1 MTARE
6 EMREKLAAYTGR
18 TGLSFGELAQRIGY
32 SRQSLLQLNSE
43 ANYGRSDGESAARV
57 VLDFI
62 KANPPEAPALPGTL
76 HVTRNVRTIDQ
87 MIAEAKRGTWVLL
100 YGPPGTQKSFVFEYR
115 QAESMRDSLEPGV
128 VYIYASMNMAPL
140 SLLREIATG
149 LGAYFRQDR
158 SGTMRNILYTLR
170 HRKTPVALVIDE
182 AQHLAKRLDTLEILR
197 EVGDRGRIGLL
208 LAGHDNVLDLF
219 EMSCNRGQLE
229 QWRSRVEQRK
239 RRLPGLSEEEATD
252 ILRAELGPVPAATL
266 KDAVEGATVT
276 DERAPTMP
284 GRQRPCY
291 VSARRLFN
299 SIRDFKQK
307 RGVQ

>member
-6 EMREKLAAYTGR
+6 QMRESLSAYMGR
-18 TGLSFGELAQRIGY
+18 TGVSLGELAARIGY
-32 SRQSLLQLNSE
+32 SRQSLLQLNSS
-43 ANYGRSDGESAARV
+43 AQYGKSDGEAAART

-62 KANPPEAPALPGTL
+62 MANPPEAPALPGTL

-87 MIAEAKRGTWVLL
+87 MISEAKRGTWVLL

-115 QAESMRDSLEPGV
+115 QAESMAASLEPGV

-149 LGAYFRQDR
+149 LGAYVGRDR
-158 SGTMRNILYTLR
+158 SVTMRNILYTLR
-170 HRKTPVALVIDE
+170 RRKTPVALVIDE
-182 AQHLAKRLDTLEILR
+182 AQHLARRLDTLEILR

-219 EMSCNRGQLE
+219 DMSGSRGQLE
-229 QWRSRVEQRK
+229 QWRSRVEQKR
-239 RRLPGLSEEEATD
+239 RRLPGLSKDEATD
-252 ILRAELGPVPAATL
+252 ILRAELGPVPARVL
-266 KDAVEGATVT
+266 KDAIDGSTVT
-276 DERAPTMP
+276 DERAPIMP
-284 GRQRPCY
+284 GRERASY
-291 VSARRLFN
+291 ISARRLFN